1 MYSSLALFAIL
12 LQHPSIA
19 GPVPSTTHL
28 VESLDA
34 RYLYAS
40 SAEWQKTRTALL
52 AVNPRDFTSVNHTLR
67 ELRDPDLRLVTA
79 EQLKVIQQETEGHEA
94 GIGVVDFALTNDP
107 TSGEPQ
113 VVTALDGS
121 AAFQAGLQPG
131 DVISAIDG
139 KPTTNLTHEEVMAG
153 LRGSSGP
160 VKLIVHHQSVT
171 NTLSIP
177 RRREDILSVGS
188 EKLSSN
194 NRTVGY
200 IRVRLF
206 TAESGQQVREAV
218 HRLTDQGAER
228 LIIDLR
234 NNPGGYLD
242 AMATAGS
249 AFTHDALGWKVRRDN
264 TREAITSSV
273 APLSSGRLVV
283 LVNGGTASAAEAL
296 AAALRDTRKALLVG
310 EPTFGRG
317 QVQTYVALGGNGGL
331 IVPAATLESPSGHR
345 FNKRAGLRPDVAVVT
360 TDERSDFAL
369 DKALELLRE

>member
-1 MYSSLALFAIL
+1 MRLCLVLCAFL
-12 LQHPSIA
+12 LQHPSTA
-19 GPVPSTTHL
+19 ESLPTTKQL
-28 VESLDA
+28 VESLDGK
-34 RYLYAS
+34 YLYAS
-40 SAEWQKTRTALL
+40 GAAWQRTRTALL
-52 AVNPRDFTSVNHTLR
+52 AVNPQDFTSVNHALR
-67 ELRDPDLRLVTA
+67 ALGDPDLRLVTG

-121 AAFQAGLQPG
+121 AAFEAGLQPR

-139 KPTTNLTHEEVMAG
+139 RPTTNLTHEEIMAG
-153 LRGSSGP
+153 LRGSSGS
-160 VKLIVHHQSVT
+160 VGLVVHHQGGT

-177 RRREDILSVGS
+177 RRREDIQAVGS

-194 NRTVGY
+194 DRIVGY
-200 IRVRLF
+200 IRIKLF

-218 HRLTDQGAER
+218 RLMTDEGVDR
-228 LIIDLR
+228 FIIDLR

-264 TREAITSSV
+264 TREAITSPEV
-273 APLSSGRLVV
+273 PLSSGRLVV
-283 LVNGGTASAAEAL
+283 LVNSGTASAAEAL
-296 AAALRDTRKALLVG
+296 AAALRDTRKAVLVG

-317 QVQTYVALGGNGGL
+317 QVQTFVDLGGQEGL
-331 IVPAATLESPSGHR
+331 IVPAATLESPSGYR
-345 FNKRAGLRPDVAVVT
+345 FNKRSGLRPDIAWSA
-360 TDERSDFAL
+360 SDGDDVIL
-369 DKALELLRE
+369 TKALSLLRS